1 MSFLA
6 SIIRNLGSTF
16 KSPKARN
23 GYMAE
28 DVGKKETYSK
38 GKIIN
43 KFHIECHCVL
53 CVISVLYVS
62 SSSFIRI

>member
-1 MSFLA
+1 
-6 SIIRNLGSTF
+6 
-16 KSPKARN
+16 
-23 GYMAE
+23 MAE